1 MLARS
6 IFAAGLIALAG
17 LTGCS
22 GMNKTDCADCQ
33 NGTCTDPNCK
43 AKGECAAC
51 KAGTCTDPNC
61 AEKKAKS
68 VSSVNNVCPIGGD
81 EFDAKNVPTNLS
93 RTYNGQTIGFCCEGC
108 VGKFDNADAA
118 GKGKILAEALAHKA
132 G

>member
-22 GMNKTDCADCQ
+22 GMNKTDCADCK
-33 NGTCTDPNCK
+33 NGTCTDPK
-43 AKGECAAC
+43 
-51 KAGTCTDPNC
+51 C
-61 AEKKAKS
+61 AEKAKS

-81 EFDAKNVPTNLS
+81 ELDAKNVPTNLS